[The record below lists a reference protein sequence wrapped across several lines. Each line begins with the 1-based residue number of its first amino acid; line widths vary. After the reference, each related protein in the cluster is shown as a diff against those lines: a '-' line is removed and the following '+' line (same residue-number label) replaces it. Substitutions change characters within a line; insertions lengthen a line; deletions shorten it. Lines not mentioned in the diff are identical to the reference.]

1 MINNLIFNYKEIY
14 DLFALENSKCVKKFE
29 KMLKITKS
37 KKLWGSIKT
46 DRSIFVKNHVQV
58 FPSHIKG
65 FWEEKKN
72 WKKTSYTFCITRILT
87 VHKRLSFEREKTLKK
102 LVGKRRTISAL
113 FKNVI
118 RSHVFYSLTF
128 IPDYNIPN
136 YNTYNVFWDG
146 SYKNLIFCT
155 HMIHLWKC
163 IFLIF
168 RSVFL

>member
-1 MINNLIFNYKEIY
+1 MLWKIRNVKK
-14 DLFALENSKCVKKFE
+14 NSKKMNHQIE
-29 KMLKITKS
+29 KTL
-37 KKLWGSIKT
+37 
-46 DRSIFVKNHVQV
+46 RVH
-58 FPSHIKG
+58 
-65 FWEEKKN
+65 KN
-72 WKKTSYTFCITRILT
+72 WSKYFRQKPSPGLSISYQGLLRRKKKWKKASHTFCITRILT

-128 IPDYNIPN
+128 IPDYNIPH

-163 IFLIF
+163 IYLIF
-168 RSVFL
+168 RSVCL